1 MAKALTKAQQNA
13 KLVELVGFYAA
24 NPNAV
29 MYTAPNEHT
38 GLIAAG
44 MVEIN
49 TGMVDAQGNIATRP
63 TAQGI
68 AAVNS
73 STTSNAGDAG
83 SPAAPSQP
91 VAKPSFEIQQAA
103 LPAVSGRG
111 RGAGTETYPFDKLE
125 VGYSFFVPNSTD
137 KPNPAKSLASTV
149 SSATKRYA
157 EVVPGETVKN
167 KKGADVPK
175 TKETRKFVVRSR
187 TAAQE
192 QAEGFAPQDGAR
204 VYRTA

>member
-13 KLVELVGFYAA
+13 KLVEIVGFYAA

-29 MYTAPNEHT
+29 MYTAPHEHT

-49 TGMVDAQGNIATRP
+49 TGMVDAAGNIATRP

-68 AAVNS
+68 AAI
-73 STTSNAGDAG
+73 NANTAPAGTAG

-125 VGYSFFVPNSTD
+125 VGYSFFVPNSAD

-157 EVVPGETVKN
+157 EVVPGEFVKN